1 MTINISIQ
9 DVVDNLHPKI
19 TVLGVGGSGGNAV
32 NNMINANLEG
42 VDFLIANTDAQAL
55 QISKCPNKIQLGLNS
70 TKGLGAGMRPD
81 IGKQAAEEAIQ
92 DLSEKFDGSH
102 MLFIAAGMGGGT
114 GTGAAPVI
122 AKLAR
127 EKGILTVGVV
137 TKPFHFEGSQRMKLA
152 DKGIEELQQY
162 VDTLLTIPNQ
172 NLFRIANEKTTFS
185 DAFKMADD
193 VLYAGVRGVTDLM
206 VQPGMINLDF
216 SDIKTVM
223 SEMGKAMMGTG
234 EASGEARAIAAAEA
248 AIANPLIDDVSLKG
262 AKGLIINITGGKDIT
277 LYEVDEAANRIKQE
291 VDEEANIIYGT
302 TCDERLEGLVR
313 VSIVATG
320 IDANINKLAK
330 PIENFAPININNE
343 IYKNDNVETNEQN
356 NDQVNSIASNYEDK
370 LIDTTSEKDK
380 NFIEEN
386 INMDH
391 VNINEQKTEDLDTEL
406 ISENDHQDVVENISI
421 ETNDIL
427 EEKTNEILEEETNDI
442 LEEDL
447 KHDHALKDEENNT
460 TNEASV
466 RRLSLFDTLTTES
479 TETPADNINL
489 TEKTEPI
496 LSPSEEV
503 LDTSKSEDLPIK
515 DELINEFDAEEKH
528 SIDADNEFN
537 HYASAVKVE
546 NDWYY
551 FDSNLEPE
559 YDRYS
564 SDIYNE
570 ILAGESARLSKLY
583 PKYKWVE
590 IKEGMIYNSNR
601 NVFPAKNGLLIQQ
614 IAPLNQ
620 PLPVITL
627 DADLEQMLI
636 KMARQSGEEGLVLD
650 NELAQ
655 KLLTKIAETTQKLSN
670 EGKTAALVVSPAI
683 RRQFSAI
690 VRQHVEEMIVLAF
703 TELPDNRKI
712 NVVASIAG

>member
-9 DVVDNLHPKI
+9 DVAQNLHPKI

-55 QISKCPNKIQLGLNS
+55 QISSCPNKIQLGLNS

-81 IGKQAAEEAIQ
+81 IGRQAAEEAIQ
-92 DLSEKFDGSH
+92 DLSEKFEGSH

-152 DKGIEELQQY
+152 EKGIEELQQY

-234 EASGEARAIAAAEA
+234 EAQGEGRAIAAAEA

-302 TCDERLEGLVR
+302 TCDDRLEGVVR

-320 IDANINKLAK
+320 IDVNNNISAK
-330 PIENFAPININNE
+330 PIENFATININND
-343 IYKNDNVETNEQN
+343 IYKQDIEKSDSLSESTILQENTLHNENILGEEINEIPNEGLPNSQN
-356 NDQVNSIASNYEDK
+356 SDSGGLDDQININQTEVSS
-370 LIDTTSEKDK
+370 L
-380 NFIEEN
+380 EEN
-386 INMDH
+386 INDKAL
-391 VNINEQKTEDLDTEL
+391 EQIETP
-406 ISENDHQDVVENISI
+406 ENIDKI
-421 ETNDIL
+421 ETNIIPEDPSSLSLDID
-427 EEKTNEILEEETNDI
+427 KPNE
-442 LEEDL
+442 
-447 KHDHALKDEENNT
+447 T
-460 TNEASV
+460 TV
-466 RRLSLFDTLTTES
+466 RRLSLFDTLS
-479 TETPADNINL
+479 TENKSEDVVSENEFLA
-489 TEKTEPI
+489 KTEPI
-496 LSPSEEV
+496 LASSEKKIEEN
-503 LDTSKSEDLPIK
+503 DSEDKNPLNNNLNI
-515 DELINEFDAEEKH
+515 DEKEEFSAEETE
-528 SIDADNEFN
+528 SSGIDDDFN
-537 HYASAVKVE
+537 QE
-546 NDWYY
+546 TEEE
-551 FDSNLEPE
+551 LL
-559 YDRYS
+559 
-564 SDIYNE
+564 DIPTF
-570 ILAGESARLSKLY
+570 L
-583 PKYKWVE
+583 
-590 IKEGMIYNSNR
+590 
-601 NVFPAKNGLLIQQ
+601 
-614 IAPLNQ
+614 
-620 PLPVITL
+620 
-627 DADLEQMLI
+627 
-636 KMARQSGEEGLVLD
+636 
-650 NELAQ
+650 
-655 KLLTKIAETTQKLSN
+655 
-670 EGKTAALVVSPAI
+670 
-683 RRQFSAI
+683 RRQA
-690 VRQHVEEMIVLAF
+690 
-703 TELPDNRKI
+703 N
-712 NVVASIAG
+712 

>member
-9 DVVDNLHPKI
+9 DVAQNLHPKI

-55 QISKCPNKIQLGLNS
+55 QISSCPNKIQLGLNS

-81 IGKQAAEEAIQ
+81 IGRQAAEEAIQ
-92 DLSEKFDGSH
+92 DLSEKFEGSH

-152 DKGIEELQQY
+152 EKGIEELQQY

-234 EASGEARAIAAAEA
+234 EAQGEGRAIAAAEA

-291 VDEEANIIYGT
+291 IDEEANIIYGT
-302 TCDERLEGLVR
+302 TCDDRLEGLVR

-320 IDANINKLAK
+320 IDANNNILAK

-343 IYKNDNVETNEQN
+343 IYKQDTVNPETL
-356 NDQVNSIASNYEDK
+356 A
-370 LIDTTSEKDK
+370 EK
-380 NFIEEN
+380 
-386 INMDH
+386 
-391 VNINEQKTEDLDTEL
+391 
-406 ISENDHQDVVENISI
+406 S
-421 ETNDIL
+421 IL
-427 EEKTNEILEEETNDI
+427 EENTIQQQEHISNNENTEITNDEIEDSVNANIANIDDQTKIDQTEISSLEENVDI
-442 LEEDL
+442 KVFEQEEDL
-447 KHDHALKDEENNT
+447 ETINQTISDNLPQEVSSTSLDIDKS
-460 TNEASV
+460 NETSV
-466 RRLSLFDTLTTES
+466 RRLSLFDTLS
-479 TETPADNINL
+479 TENKSEDIASENEVL
-489 TEKTEPI
+489 AKTEPVFASSDEKI
-496 LSPSEEV
+496 EENESEENN
-503 LDTSKSEDLPIK
+503 LNI
-515 DELINEFDAEEKH
+515 DENEEFSAEETE
-528 SIDADNEFN
+528 SSEIEDEFN
-537 HYASAVKVE
+537 QE
-546 NDWYY
+546 TEEE
-551 FDSNLEPE
+551 LL
-559 YDRYS
+559 
-564 SDIYNE
+564 DIPTF
-570 ILAGESARLSKLY
+570 L
-583 PKYKWVE
+583 
-590 IKEGMIYNSNR
+590 
-601 NVFPAKNGLLIQQ
+601 
-614 IAPLNQ
+614 
-620 PLPVITL
+620 
-627 DADLEQMLI
+627 
-636 KMARQSGEEGLVLD
+636 
-650 NELAQ
+650 
-655 KLLTKIAETTQKLSN
+655 
-670 EGKTAALVVSPAI
+670 
-683 RRQFSAI
+683 RRQA
-690 VRQHVEEMIVLAF
+690 
-703 TELPDNRKI
+703 N
-712 NVVASIAG
+712 

>member
-9 DVVDNLHPKI
+9 DVAHNLHPKI

-55 QISKCPNKIQLGLNS
+55 QNSKCSNKIQLGLNS

-92 DLSEKFDGSH
+92 DLSEKFEGSH

-152 DKGIEELQQY
+152 EKGIDELQQY

-234 EASGEARAIAAAEA
+234 EAQGEGRAIAAAEA

-291 VDEEANIIYGT
+291 VDEDANIIYGT
-302 TCDERLEGLVR
+302 TCDDRLEGLVR

-320 IDANINKLAK
+320 IDANMKFSSK
-330 PIENFAPININNE
+330 PIENFASININNE
-343 IYKNDNVETNEQN
+343 LYKNDTVLDDTSITIPDVIEESSKNEN
-356 NDQVNSIASNYEDK
+356 IEVD
-370 LIDTTSEKDK
+370 DK
-380 NFIEEN
+380 N
-386 INMDH
+386 
-391 VNINEQKTEDLDTEL
+391 
-406 ISENDHQDVVENISI
+406 
-421 ETNDIL
+421 
-427 EEKTNEILEEETNDI
+427 
-442 LEEDL
+442 
-447 KHDHALKDEENNT
+447 LKDEIISNDEPNFVHSNVDQAIEYHAKDTNHLSENNYEN
-460 TNEASV
+460 NEPEELESSDKIANKEISDNQI
-466 RRLSLFDTLTTES
+466 SL
-479 TETPADNINL
+479 
-489 TEKTEPI
+489 
-496 LSPSEEV
+496 
-503 LDTSKSEDLPIK
+503 
-515 DELINEFDAEEKH
+515 
-528 SIDADNEFN
+528 
-537 HYASAVKVE
+537 E
-546 NDWYY
+546 NDG
-551 FDSNLEPE
+551 DLIEKNNDTIEP
-559 YDRYS
+559 
-564 SDIYNE
+564 
-570 ILAGESARLSKLY
+570 SK
-583 PKYKWVE
+583 K
-590 IKEGMIYNSNR
+590 
-601 NVFPAKNGLLIQQ
+601 A
-614 IAPLNQ
+614 
-620 PLPVITL
+620 
-627 DADLEQMLI
+627 
-636 KMARQSGEEGLVLD
+636 
-650 NELAQ
+650 
-655 KLLTKIAETTQKLSN
+655 
-670 EGKTAALVVSPAI
+670 
-683 RRQFSAI
+683 
-690 VRQHVEEMIVLAF
+690 
-703 TELPDNRKI
+703 
-712 NVVASIAG
+712 

>member
-9 DVVDNLHPKI
+9 DVAQNLHPKI

-55 QISKCPNKIQLGLNS
+55 QISSCPNKIQLGLNS

-81 IGKQAAEEAIQ
+81 IGRQAAEEAIQ
-92 DLSEKFDGSH
+92 DLSEKFEGSH

-137 TKPFHFEGSQRMKLA
+137 TKPFHFEGTQRMKLA
-152 DKGIEELQQY
+152 EKGIDELQQY

-234 EASGEARAIAAAEA
+234 EAQGEGRAIAAAEA

-302 TCDERLEGLVR
+302 TCDERLEGVVR

-320 IDANINKLAK
+320 IDANNNISAK
-330 PIENFAPININNE
+330 PIESFAPININND
-343 IYKNDNVETNEQN
+343 IYKQDLKRSESLSE
-356 NDQVNSIASNYEDK
+356 SIALQENSLKDGNILDEEINGISNEEILHNNNSENIVLDEQK
-370 LIDTTSEKDK
+370 NINQIDTASL
-380 NFIEEN
+380 EEN
-386 INMDH
+386 IDDK
-391 VNINEQKTEDLDTEL
+391 VYEQKEVSEFVDEIDTDN
-406 ISENDHQDVVENISI
+406 ISEEVPNPSSNIEKPN
-421 ETNDIL
+421 ETN
-427 EEKTNEILEEETNDI
+427 
-442 LEEDL
+442 
-447 KHDHALKDEENNT
+447 
-460 TNEASV
+460 V
-466 RRLSLFDTLTTES
+466 RRLSLFDTLSSENKS
-479 TETPADNINL
+479 DDIVSENEVLA
-489 TEKTEPI
+489 KTEPVFA
-496 LSPSEEV
+496 SSEEKIEENH
-503 LDTSKSEDLPIK
+503 LENNNSEDNNSSTYEK
-515 DELINEFDAEEKH
+515 EEFSAEETE
-528 SIDADNEFN
+528 SSEIEDEFN
-537 HYASAVKVE
+537 QE
-546 NDWYY
+546 TEEE
-551 FDSNLEPE
+551 LL
-559 YDRYS
+559 
-564 SDIYNE
+564 DIPTF
-570 ILAGESARLSKLY
+570 L
-583 PKYKWVE
+583 
-590 IKEGMIYNSNR
+590 
-601 NVFPAKNGLLIQQ
+601 
-614 IAPLNQ
+614 
-620 PLPVITL
+620 
-627 DADLEQMLI
+627 
-636 KMARQSGEEGLVLD
+636 
-650 NELAQ
+650 
-655 KLLTKIAETTQKLSN
+655 
-670 EGKTAALVVSPAI
+670 
-683 RRQFSAI
+683 RRQA
-690 VRQHVEEMIVLAF
+690 
-703 TELPDNRKI
+703 N
-712 NVVASIAG
+712 

>member
-9 DVVDNLHPKI
+9 DVEQNLHPKI

-55 QISKCPNKIQLGLNS
+55 QISSCPNKIQLGLNS

-81 IGKQAAEEAIQ
+81 IGRQAAEEAIQ

-152 DKGIEELQQY
+152 EKGIEELQQY

-234 EASGEARAIAAAEA
+234 EAQGEGRAIAAAEA

-302 TCDERLEGLVR
+302 TCDDRLEGVVR

-320 IDANINKLAK
+320 IDANNNKSAK
-330 PIENFAPININNE
+330 PIESFAPININND
-343 IYKNDNVETNEQN
+343 IYKQNIEKSEKFSESAILQDNDSQDGSILDEEINDIANQGMLNNQSSGNIHVDEQTNMNQIEISSLEENVDDKDFAQNEVTETLDKIETDNVSGEVLGSSM
-356 NDQVNSIASNYEDK
+356 DIDK
-370 LIDTTSEKDK
+370 P
-380 NFIEEN
+380 
-386 INMDH
+386 
-391 VNINEQKTEDLDTEL
+391 
-406 ISENDHQDVVENISI
+406 
-421 ETNDIL
+421 
-427 EEKTNEILEEETNDI
+427 
-442 LEEDL
+442 
-447 KHDHALKDEENNT
+447 
-460 TNEASV
+460 NEASV
-466 RRLSLFDTLTTES
+466 RRLSLFDTLS
-479 TETPADNINL
+479 TENKSEDIAVENNIL
-489 TEKTEPI
+489 TKTEPVFA
-496 LSPSEEV
+496 SSEKKIEEN
-503 LDTSKSEDLPIK
+503 DSMDNSSEDDNLSIVDK
-515 DELINEFDAEEKH
+515 EEFSAEETET
-528 SIDADNEFN
+528 SQIDDDFN
-537 HYASAVKVE
+537 QE
-546 NDWYY
+546 TEEE
-551 FDSNLEPE
+551 LL
-559 YDRYS
+559 
-564 SDIYNE
+564 DIPTF
-570 ILAGESARLSKLY
+570 L
-583 PKYKWVE
+583 
-590 IKEGMIYNSNR
+590 
-601 NVFPAKNGLLIQQ
+601 
-614 IAPLNQ
+614 
-620 PLPVITL
+620 
-627 DADLEQMLI
+627 
-636 KMARQSGEEGLVLD
+636 
-650 NELAQ
+650 
-655 KLLTKIAETTQKLSN
+655 
-670 EGKTAALVVSPAI
+670 
-683 RRQFSAI
+683 RRQA
-690 VRQHVEEMIVLAF
+690 
-703 TELPDNRKI
+703 N
-712 NVVASIAG
+712 

>member
-9 DVVDNLHPKI
+9 DVDQNLHPKI

-55 QISKCPNKIQLGLNS
+55 QISSCPNKIQLGLNS

-81 IGKQAAEEAIQ
+81 IGRKAAEEAIQ
-92 DLSEKFDGSH
+92 DLSEKFEGSH

-152 DKGIEELQQY
+152 EKGIEELQQY

-234 EASGEARAIAAAEA
+234 EAHGEGRAIAAAEA

-302 TCDERLEGLVR
+302 TCDDRLEGVVR

-320 IDANINKLAK
+320 IDANNNISAK
-330 PIENFAPININNE
+330 PIESFAPININND
-343 IYKNDNVETNEQN
+343 IYKQDIEKSDLLSESTILQENTSQDVSILDEEINDIANEGMLNNQNIDDFNEDEQTNINQIET
-356 NDQVNSIASNYEDK
+356 SS
-370 LIDTTSEKDK
+370 L
-380 NFIEEN
+380 EEN
-386 INMDH
+386 IDDKA
-391 VNINEQKTEDLDTEL
+391 VFQNEAPETLDQIETDN
-406 ISENDHQDVVENISI
+406 ISEEVSSSSFDTD
-421 ETNDIL
+421 
-427 EEKTNEILEEETNDI
+427 KPNES
-442 LEEDL
+442 
-447 KHDHALKDEENNT
+447 
-460 TNEASV
+460 SV
-466 RRLSLFDTLTTES
+466 RRLSLFDTLS
-479 TETPADNINL
+479 TENKSEDIAEENNIL
-489 TEKTEPI
+489 TKTEPI
-496 LSPSEEV
+496 FASPEEKIE
-503 LDTSKSEDLPIK
+503 DNYSKDNNSEDENSSVIEK
-515 DELINEFDAEEKH
+515 EEFSAEENE
-528 SIDADNEFN
+528 SSEIDDEFN
-537 HYASAVKVE
+537 QE
-546 NDWYY
+546 TEEE
-551 FDSNLEPE
+551 LL
-559 YDRYS
+559 
-564 SDIYNE
+564 DIPTF
-570 ILAGESARLSKLY
+570 L
-583 PKYKWVE
+583 
-590 IKEGMIYNSNR
+590 
-601 NVFPAKNGLLIQQ
+601 
-614 IAPLNQ
+614 
-620 PLPVITL
+620 
-627 DADLEQMLI
+627 
-636 KMARQSGEEGLVLD
+636 
-650 NELAQ
+650 
-655 KLLTKIAETTQKLSN
+655 
-670 EGKTAALVVSPAI
+670 
-683 RRQFSAI
+683 RRQA
-690 VRQHVEEMIVLAF
+690 
-703 TELPDNRKI
+703 N
-712 NVVASIAG
+712 

>member
-1 MTINISIQ
+1 MTINISLQ
-9 DVVDNLHPKI
+9 DVGQNLHPKI

-42 VDFLIANTDAQAL
+42 VEFLIANTDAQAL
-55 QISKCPNKIQLGLNS
+55 QISNCPNKIQLGLNS

-102 MLFIAAGMGGGT
+102 MIFIAAGMGGGT

-152 DKGIEELQQY
+152 EKGIEELQQY

-234 EASGEARAIAAAEA
+234 EAQGEGRAIAAAEA

-302 TCDERLEGLVR
+302 TCDDRLEGVVR

-320 IDANINKLAK
+320 IDVNNNISAK
-330 PIENFAPININNE
+330 PIENFAPININND
-343 IYKNDNVETNEQN
+343 IYKQDIEKSGFLSESAKSQ
-356 NDQVNSIASNYEDK
+356 Q
-370 LIDTTSEKDK
+370 DTLK
-380 NFIEEN
+380 EEN
-386 INMDH
+386 I
-391 VNINEQKTEDLDTEL
+391 INEEINELSNEVILNNENSDSIVLDQQTKIDQLDT
-406 ISENDHQDVVENISI
+406 SSF
-421 ETNDIL
+421 
-427 EEKTNEILEEETNDI
+427 
-442 LEEDL
+442 
-447 KHDHALKDEENNT
+447 EENSDDKVLAEDNVSYT
-460 TNEASV
+460 KDHIENSNIPEELSPTLHNENQNETSV
-466 RRLSLFDTLTTES
+466 RRLSLFDTLS
-479 TETPADNINL
+479 TENKSEEMSSENYVQ
-489 TEKTEPI
+489 EKTEP
-496 LSPSEEV
+496 SFASSEEKI
-503 LDTSKSEDLPIK
+503 DENDSENSNLSF
-515 DELINEFDAEEKH
+515 NEKKEFSAEETET
-528 SIDADNEFN
+528 SDMDDEFN
-537 HYASAVKVE
+537 QE
-546 NDWYY
+546 TEEE
-551 FDSNLEPE
+551 LL
-559 YDRYS
+559 
-564 SDIYNE
+564 DIPTF
-570 ILAGESARLSKLY
+570 L
-583 PKYKWVE
+583 
-590 IKEGMIYNSNR
+590 
-601 NVFPAKNGLLIQQ
+601 
-614 IAPLNQ
+614 
-620 PLPVITL
+620 
-627 DADLEQMLI
+627 
-636 KMARQSGEEGLVLD
+636 
-650 NELAQ
+650 
-655 KLLTKIAETTQKLSN
+655 
-670 EGKTAALVVSPAI
+670 
-683 RRQFSAI
+683 RRQA
-690 VRQHVEEMIVLAF
+690 
-703 TELPDNRKI
+703 N
-712 NVVASIAG
+712 

>member
-9 DVVDNLHPKI
+9 DVDQNLHPKI

-32 NNMINANLEG
+32 NNMISANLEG

-81 IGKQAAEEAIQ
+81 IGRQAAEEAIQ
-92 DLSEKFDGSH
+92 DLSDKFDGSH

-152 DKGIEELQQY
+152 EKGIEELQQY

-234 EASGEARAIAAAEA
+234 EASGEGRAIAAAEA

-291 VDEEANIIYGT
+291 IDEEANIIYGT
-302 TCDERLEGLVR
+302 TCDDRLEGLVR

-320 IDANINKLAK
+320 IDANISMSKNTL
-330 PIENFAPININNE
+330 ESFAPININNE
-343 IYKNDNVETNEQN
+343 IYKKNNIINNEDKIDTPFLADENIQSNVDQEVKDSLDEDILYTKEETSTDESKALLVEENHGDISNSREESVESHKDEVFQNEEIEETHEQN
-356 NDQVNSIASNYEDK
+356 FDHKSQETDNLVKE
-370 LIDTTSEKDK
+370 SE
-380 NFIEEN
+380 
-386 INMDH
+386 
-391 VNINEQKTEDLDTEL
+391 
-406 ISENDHQDVVENISI
+406 S
-421 ETNDIL
+421 
-427 EEKTNEILEEETNDI
+427 
-442 LEEDL
+442 
-447 KHDHALKDEENNT
+447 
-460 TNEASV
+460 SV
-466 RRLSLFDTLTTES
+466 RRLSLFDTLSTTDPSNSPQDKDIVE
-479 TETPADNINL
+479 
-489 TEKTEPI
+489 EKSEPI
-496 LSPSEEV
+496 LNSGENLNVNQEIVEENEISKGSE
-503 LDTSKSEDLPIK
+503 
-515 DELINEFDAEEKH
+515 
-528 SIDADNEFN
+528 NEFN
-537 HYASAVKVE
+537 PEES
-546 NDWYY
+546 
-551 FDSNLEPE
+551 DSSELEDE
-559 YDRYS
+559 FNQETEEELL
-564 SDIYNE
+564 DIPTF
-570 ILAGESARLSKLY
+570 L
-583 PKYKWVE
+583 
-590 IKEGMIYNSNR
+590 
-601 NVFPAKNGLLIQQ
+601 
-614 IAPLNQ
+614 
-620 PLPVITL
+620 
-627 DADLEQMLI
+627 
-636 KMARQSGEEGLVLD
+636 
-650 NELAQ
+650 
-655 KLLTKIAETTQKLSN
+655 
-670 EGKTAALVVSPAI
+670 
-683 RRQFSAI
+683 RRQA
-690 VRQHVEEMIVLAF
+690 
-703 TELPDNRKI
+703 N
-712 NVVASIAG
+712 

>member
-9 DVVDNLHPKI
+9 DVAQNLHPKI

-55 QISKCPNKIQLGLNS
+55 QISSCPNKIQLGLNS

-81 IGKQAAEEAIQ
+81 IGRQAAEEAIQ
-92 DLSEKFDGSH
+92 DLSEKFEGSH

-152 DKGIEELQQY
+152 EKGIEELQQY

-234 EASGEARAIAAAEA
+234 EAQGEGRAIAAAEA

-291 VDEEANIIYGT
+291 IDEEANIIYGT
-302 TCDERLEGLVR
+302 TCDDRLEGVVR

-320 IDANINKLAK
+320 IDANNNISAK
-330 PIENFAPININNE
+330 PIESFAPININND
-343 IYKNDNVETNEQN
+343 IYKPDLEKSELLSESSTLQENTSQDGSILDEEINEIANEGLLNNQNSDEFNEDEQTNINQ
-356 NDQVNSIASNYEDK
+356 
-370 LIDTTSEKDK
+370 LDTSSL
-380 NFIEEN
+380 EEN
-386 INMDH
+386 IDDK
-391 VNINEQKTEDLDTEL
+391 VSFQNEATETLDQIKTD
-406 ISENDHQDVVENISI
+406 NISG
-421 ETNDIL
+421 EVSSSSFDTD
-427 EEKTNEILEEETNDI
+427 KP
-442 LEEDL
+442 
-447 KHDHALKDEENNT
+447 
-460 TNEASV
+460 NEASV
-466 RRLSLFDTLTTES
+466 RRLSLFDTLS
-479 TETPADNINL
+479 TEN
-489 TEKTEPI
+489 
-496 LSPSEEV
+496 
-503 LDTSKSEDLPIK
+503 KSEDI
-515 DELINEFDAEEKH
+515 AEENNIITKNEPVFASSEEKIEENDSKDNNSEDENS
-528 SIDADNEFN
+528 SIIEKEEFSAEENESSEIDDEFN
-537 HYASAVKVE
+537 QE
-546 NDWYY
+546 TEEE
-551 FDSNLEPE
+551 LL
-559 YDRYS
+559 
-564 SDIYNE
+564 DIPTF
-570 ILAGESARLSKLY
+570 L
-583 PKYKWVE
+583 
-590 IKEGMIYNSNR
+590 
-601 NVFPAKNGLLIQQ
+601 
-614 IAPLNQ
+614 
-620 PLPVITL
+620 
-627 DADLEQMLI
+627 
-636 KMARQSGEEGLVLD
+636 
-650 NELAQ
+650 
-655 KLLTKIAETTQKLSN
+655 
-670 EGKTAALVVSPAI
+670 
-683 RRQFSAI
+683 RRQA
-690 VRQHVEEMIVLAF
+690 
-703 TELPDNRKI
+703 N
-712 NVVASIAG
+712 